1 MSNTLSLQHS
11 IVNSP
16 FMSKIAT
23 SDYRSF
29 WKNIGGVFDDTF
41 KYWAVL
47 PAAIIVVVFTLYPIA
62 QLLRMSVSEITFSQ
76 DQMSWNFVGLKHLFT
91 AFHDSVVPIAWKNTF
106 VYATLSV
113 ISETLLALLLAVL
126 ISRTRTFVGIYRTIL
141 LFPLLIPPIAIGT
154 IWRLMYDFNYG
165 FINQLLMLLNIVGP
179 TWTADPKLALY
190 CIVFVDIWHWT
201 SFLFLII
208 LAGIES
214 LPHELAE
221 AARVDGASE
230 WQTYRYIFLPLL
242 KPTLITAIM
251 LRTIFAFKVFDQ
263 IFLLTGGGPG
273 TTTEVINLYIYKTFF
288 VQFRLGYGAL
298 LALSMGIVMAV
309 LVIFFQKLK
318 HPHAV

>member
-1 MSNTLSLQHS
+1 
-11 IVNSP
+11 
-16 FMSKIAT
+16 MSKITT
-23 SDYRSF
+23 SDHRSF
-29 WKNIGGVFDDTF
+29 WKNTCVVLDETF

-47 PAAIIVVVFTLYPIA
+47 PAAFILLMFTLYPIA
-62 QLLRMSVSEITFSQ
+62 QLLRMSVSEIKFTQ
-76 DQMSWNFVGLKHLFT
+76 DQIFWNIVGLKHLFS
-91 AFHDSVVPIAWKNTF
+91 AIHDPVVPVAWKNTF
-106 VYATLSV
+106 IYATLSV
-113 ISETLLALLLAVL
+113 VSEALLGLLLAVL
-126 ISRTRTFVGIYRTIL
+126 ISRTRKFVGIYRTIL

-165 FINQLLMLLNIVGP
+165 FINQILMLLNIIGP

-221 AARVDGASE
+221 AARVDGATE

-288 VQFRLGYGAL
+288 VQFRLGYGAF
-298 LALSMGIVMAV
+298 LALSMGIVMSV
-309 LVIFFQKLK
+309 LVILFQKLK
-318 HPHAV
+318 QKDAV